1 MVFGF
6 RYSTSELDSCI
17 VHCIL
22 KMEFSAEE
30 LSKLIYENEFGRSV
44 LGLRKR
50 ELYKVPEAVTELT
63 HVQELNLSDNKLTAL
78 PTSINKLKNLK
89 VLLVSNNQLSELPET
104 IGQLIN
110 LIKLWL
116 NNNQLSE
123 LPETIGG
130 LINLTKLWLYNNQL
144 SELPET
150 IGQLINLT
158 GLWLDNNQLSEL
170 PETIGQ
176 LINLTELRVR
186 NNQLSVLPR
195 NIKNL
200 KKLRWLFLAGNQL
213 TSLPDD
219 IDDLKELKRLDVDKN
234 PFTVE
239 ETRRVVKIQNRMKY
253 YRSVA
258 ARVHRQTAEGPRAQK
273 AYEKALRDGYVNV
286 YRRRILFI
294 GPDRAGKTSLKKSL
308 LGLPFDPKEQST
320 EGIEVNPSQCEIEVN
335 RVKNWHSTHENKE
348 GLLECSK
355 DIAKM
360 VTEKL
365 CQTGRID
372 FGKDSKKAQT
382 EETVDNPDKS
392 DISLP
397 SRKAKEVSN
406 QDNASNGEHNPD
418 SRSENTPDEPD
429 VMINATSPPDDVTKH
444 VHQWLKYAKGEHVDS
459 DITKE
464 ESVVSMDMWDFAGQ
478 HLYYA
483 SHPLFV
489 SSRAL
494 YILVHNLSKPL
505 HAPAQPCVRQ
515 GTCEIYLENPNNE
528 TNMEN
533 LLSWLATIHSVTRVK
548 EETADGAQGKLPY
561 LLPPVFIVGTHADKP
576 HEDISVM
583 NSQIQK
589 RISGKEYEKHVI
601 RPLFRID
608 NTRSVQVLDKEHLQ
622 PSVANTTSLR
632 SRVKKLFRKG
642 QEKKRQ
648 QSEQEGRGEQE
659 QEQEVHA
666 DEIQELQNKIMEVLR
681 QGLFMEEKIPVRWF
695 LFEKVI
701 EALVAKQIYHRNLQ
715 QLQYYAKKE
724 CFLKDEDEF
733 AAMISFYHDL
743 GVIIKH
749 RSTVVLKAQWLI
761 DLLKQLITIPHFN
774 KMDPVHSKYWQELER
789 DGTLSMELV
798 DHVFS
803 KFIQQG
809 AIKDDILDM
818 MERFGLIAKFSAS
831 PSEEKYFVP
840 AQLKS
845 SPEELCKMEPSH
857 NDPCPLFLHFVHG
870 FVPHGLFSQLVSRSI
885 RWCCNTWPMQPPKL
899 YQNGAWFL
907 IGKQIHDFVLICKKS
922 FVKILLRQRTPSHQV
937 LGEKSEELATLVRE
951 FVEGTLQ
958 NLSQE
963 LPYLS
968 GLQYEL
974 CVACPYCHQGTEQG
988 GQECSNHGKVSC
1000 VDEECFHLLEI
1011 KQDQPLICM
1020 KKVSEKVHT
1029 VQGLEKWLL
1038 KRTSQDL
1045 SPPTAIAA
1053 SQGVPAQ
1060 SKPGMS
1066 DTALRVTLLASEWSS
1081 SMGGLSTINRQL
1093 ATLLAKH
1100 EQVEVT
1106 LLVPQFACSEEEKRA
1121 AGSCNVIVR
1130 EAERRPGYNDPLDWL
1145 SFPPR
1150 DLAIDIVLGHGGKL
1164 GKQAQV
1170 IRESHSCKWVQVVH
1184 TAPEE
1189 LGMHKNYPKAISK
1202 GEEKNR
1208 TEVDLCKLANLVVGV
1223 GPKLT
1228 EAYSSYL
1235 RSCEKHQDIIQLTPG
1250 TFSEFSSVKQAPNES
1265 DKFKVLTFG
1274 RGDPEDFSLKGYDIA
1289 AKAIVELKDRS
1300 YRLIFVGAPDGK
1312 QEEVAANLL
1321 QGGISKDQ
1329 LIVRKFVQNK
1339 ERLKELFCEAD
1350 LAIMPS
1356 RTEGFGLTALEA
1368 LSAGLPILVSGN
1380 SGFGDAL
1387 RILPL
1392 GKPLVV
1398 DSADPKDWAEAIRAV
1413 RLKDRAERLEE
1424 TRRLRM
1430 CYEENYSWEKQC
1442 EALVEKMW
1450 SLVHGQCGT
1459 LDESCIEQM
1468 KDIEA
1473 QQPLGQRGSS
1483 VQTGF
1488 DQMKGSEALQP
1499 LGQHGFSVESGIEQM
1514 KNSEALRP
1522 SGLQPEQMFQTLQ
1535 QMQHSASEVN
1545 KRTDLSA
1552 ELRKIASDRGF
1563 LISDNQGSGDCM
1575 FYALSEQLDLVKRI
1589 QISHQELRQTVVQYL
1604 NKNPHMLDGTDL
1616 FNFVHGYQTWAD
1628 YLTNMEQDG
1637 TWGDHVILY
1646 AAANCYQTC
1655 IHVISSLPHHS
1666 DLTIRPEHPIDST
1679 NPLVLGH
1686 VHELHY
1692 VSLEPKQALA
1702 YQLESGNDHSSK
1714 SCDQGA
1720 AQVCRQGTSQ
1730 AD

>member
-1 MVFGF
+1 
-6 RYSTSELDSCI
+6 
-17 VHCIL
+17 
-22 KMEFSAEE
+22 MEFSAEE

-50 ELYKVPEAVTELT
+50 ELYKVPEAFTELT

-110 LIKLWL
+110 LTKLWL

-150 IGQLINLT
+150 IGGLINLT
-158 GLWLDNNQLSEL
+158 ELWLNDNQLSEL

-176 LINLTELRVR
+176 LINLFELWLN
-186 NNQLSVLPR
+186 NNQLKAVLPR
-195 NIKNL
+195 NITQL
-200 KKLRWLFLAGNQL
+200 KKLRLLFLAGNQL

-219 IDDLKELKRLDVDKN
+219 IGELEELQWLDVNDN
-234 PFTVE
+234 PLTVE
-239 ETRRVVKIQNRMKY
+239 ETRRVVKIQNREKY
-253 YRSVA
+253 FTNVA
-258 ARVHRQTAEGPRAQK
+258 EHVSSQSAEGPRAQQ

-365 CQTGRID
+365 CQTGTMD

-382 EETVDNPDKS
+382 EETVNHPNKS
-392 DISLP
+392 DISSP
-397 SRKAKEVSN
+397 SRKTKQVSTQEIVN
-406 QDNASNGEHNPD
+406 SGEHIPD

-444 VHQWLKYAKGEHVDS
+444 VHQWLKYAKGKRVS
-459 DITKE
+459 GITKE

-483 SHPLFV
+483 SHPLFL
-489 SSRAL
+489 SSQAL

-515 GTCEIYLENPNNE
+515 GACDIHLENPNNQ
-528 TNMEN
+528 TNLEN
-533 LLSWLATIHSVTRVK
+533 LLSWLATVHSVTQVK

-576 HEDISVM
+576 HGNISVM
-583 NSQIQK
+583 NSEIQK
-589 RISGKEYEKHVI
+589 RISGKEYEKHVV
-601 RPLFRID
+601 RPFFSID
-608 NTRSVQVLDKEHLQ
+608 NTSSLLQ
-622 PSVANTTSLR
+622 
-632 SRVKKLFRKG
+632 SRIKRFFG
-642 QEKKRQ
+642 QGPKQGKHQ
-648 QSEQEGRGEQE
+648 ADQEGCING
-659 QEQEVHA
+659 
-666 DEIQELQNKIMEVLR
+666 IQELRNRIMEVLR
-681 QGLFMEEKIPVRWF
+681 QGPYMGQKIPVRWF

-701 EALVAKQIYHRNLQ
+701 EALIAKQIYHRSLQ
-715 QLQYYAKKE
+715 QLQHYAKKE
-724 CFLKDEDEF
+724 CFLKDADEF

-789 DGTLSMELV
+789 DGTLSMEHV

-809 AIKDDILDM
+809 VIKDDILDM

-857 NDPCPLFLHFVHG
+857 TDPCPLFLHFVHG

-899 YQNGAWFL
+899 YQNGAWFV

-922 FVKILLRQRTPSHQV
+922 FIKILLRQRTPSHQV

-1000 VDEECFHLLEI
+1000 VDEECFHLLEV
-1011 KQDQPLICM
+1011 KQGQPLICM
-1020 KKVSEKVHT
+1020 KKVSDKVHA
-1029 VQGLEKWLL
+1029 VSGLEKWFF

-1045 SPPTAIAA
+1045 SPPTVIAA

-1060 SKPGMS
+1060 GKPGMS
-1066 DTALRVTLLASEWSS
+1066 NTALRVTLLASEWSS

-1170 IRESHSCKWVQVVH
+1170 IRESHSCEWVQVVH

-1235 RSCEKHQDIIQLTPG
+1235 RSCKKHQDIIQLTPG
-1250 TFSEFSSVKQAPNES
+1250 TFSEFLDVQQATNES

-1321 QGGISKDQ
+1321 QSGISKDQ
-1329 LIVRKFVQNK
+1329 LIVRKFVQSK

-1424 TRRLRM
+1424 TQRLRM
-1430 CYEENYSWEKQC
+1430 CYEEKYSWEKQC

-1450 SLVHGQCGT
+1450 SLVHDQCVT
-1459 LDESCIEQM
+1459 LDESGIEQM
-1468 KDIEA
+1468 KDSEA
-1473 QQPLGQRGSS
+1473 LQPSGQRGSS
-1483 VQTGF
+1483 VESGIE
-1488 DQMKGSEALQP
+1488 QMKGSEGLQP
-1499 LGQHGFSVESGIEQM
+1499 SGQHGFSVESGIEQM
-1514 KNSEALRP
+1514 KDSEALQP
-1522 SGLQPEQMFQTLQ
+1522 SGQRGSSVESGIEQMKGSEGLQPLADNGWMCKMF
-1535 QMQHSASEVN
+1535 
-1545 KRTDLSA
+1545 
-1552 ELRKIASDRGF
+1552 
-1563 LISDNQGSGDCM
+1563 
-1575 FYALSEQLDLVKRI
+1575 
-1589 QISHQELRQTVVQYL
+1589 
-1604 NKNPHMLDGTDL
+1604 
-1616 FNFVHGYQTWAD
+1616 
-1628 YLTNMEQDG
+1628 
-1637 TWGDHVILY
+1637 
-1646 AAANCYQTC
+1646 
-1655 IHVISSLPHHS
+1655 
-1666 DLTIRPEHPIDST
+1666 
-1679 NPLVLGH
+1679 
-1686 VHELHY
+1686 
-1692 VSLEPKQALA
+1692 
-1702 YQLESGNDHSSK
+1702 
-1714 SCDQGA
+1714 
-1720 AQVCRQGTSQ
+1720 
-1730 AD
+1730 